1 MRSAGSALA
10 ALHGSDRTTAP
21 VRSVA
26 LERAVLQSDLELV
39 AQYWPEVAS
48 LVRRSTEGPMRSA
61 TASPDMVLS
70 HGDFT
75 PAQVLLDGQD
85 VAIVD
90 LDTLCWADPALD
102 LGRFLAHLELLAVKR
117 GGDAATPLVHDLT
130 RAFLRGYGEATPRT
144 AAAAEAT
151 DRIALY
157 KTTTLAR
164 TALRACRQ
172 LKDYRVEL
180 ALGLLDSTNTRRVDL

>member
-1 MRSAGSALA
+1 
-10 ALHGSDRTTAP
+10 
-21 VRSVA
+21 
-26 LERAVLQSDLELV
+26 
-39 AQYWPEVAS
+39 
-48 LVRRSTEGPMRSA
+48 MRSA

-85 VAIVD
+85 VAVVD

-164 TALRACRQ
+164 TACAPAASSRTTASSWRWACSIPPTPGGLTYDAAFGHRPRRRLPRRLRRPP
-172 LKDYRVEL
+172 RV
-180 ALGLLDSTNTRRVDL
+180 ARGADGWGTSG